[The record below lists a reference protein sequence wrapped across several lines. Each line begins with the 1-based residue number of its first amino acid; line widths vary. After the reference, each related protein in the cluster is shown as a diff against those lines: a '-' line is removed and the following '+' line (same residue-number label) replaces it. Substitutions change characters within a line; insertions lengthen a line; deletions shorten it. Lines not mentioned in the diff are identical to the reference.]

1 MKQTLALALAIAP
14 VLVACHKH
22 DAASPPGQNAGASAD
37 AASALPPPPPAV
49 AARAENAPRDNVE
62 GQADPFLTTQLRAF
76 VKNQGRPPTS
86 FAEFKNL
93 GLDSIPEPPPGTKWV
108 IDRSTTSV
116 KAIPAR

>member
-1 MKQTLALALAIAP
+1 MKQFL
-14 VLVACHKH
+14 LVALVAAPLLFACRKH
-22 DAASPPGQNAGASAD
+22 EPAPPPPQNGSASVEAAAS
-37 AASALPPPPPAV
+37 LPPPPPAV

-62 GQADPFLTTQLRAF
+62 GKVDPVLTTQLRTF
-76 VKNQGRPPTS
+76 VQKQGRLPAS

-108 IDRSTTSV
+108 IDRATTSV